1 MLKFR
6 SSRLSTLISSLED
19 LKSAEKKLSQ
29 IQNKAFTNLHQWSL
43 EETNNTAIQVIK
55 PSINLSLN
63 IFVNQLFFFVKDVTN
78 KLSKLYSN
86 LESNLRQEKIESI
99 NSLTDLFYKFKEYD
113 LKIEKISQITVSFYT
128 KF

>member
-6 SSRLSTLISSLED
+6 NSRLSTLISSLED

-55 PSINLSLN
+55 SSFNLTLN
-63 IFVNQLFFFVKDVTN
+63 IVNQLFFVKDVTN

-113 LKIEKISQITVSFYT
+113 LKIEKINQMKVSFYN
-128 KF
+128 KI

>member
-55 PSINLSLN
+55 PSFNLSLN
-63 IFVNQLFFFVKDVTN
+63 MVNQLFFVKDVTN

-113 LKIEKISQITVSFYT
+113 LKIEKISQMTVSFYT